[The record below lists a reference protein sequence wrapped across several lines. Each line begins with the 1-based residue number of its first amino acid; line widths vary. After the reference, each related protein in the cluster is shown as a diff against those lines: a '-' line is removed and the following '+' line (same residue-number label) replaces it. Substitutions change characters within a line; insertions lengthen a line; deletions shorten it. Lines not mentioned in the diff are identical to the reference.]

1 MTVIDPEGQA
11 RQSIPRA
18 LALARVMRK
27 PIAVICLTYILILI
41 AAALLAPVLAPHPPN
56 ATHLDD
62 VLSTPSRDHLLGTDQ
77 LGRDV
82 LSRLMFGARI
92 SLIGVAEAVM
102 TVLVLGIPIGL
113 IAGYVGG
120 RVDWIITRFI
130 DAALSIPVIVI
141 LLVVLSVFG
150 TSQTVAMIAV
160 GVLGAPDLARIV
172 RGATLAVRQQLYI
185 TAAKVAG
192 LSPRDIMVRQLLPRV
207 SGPIVVRASLFAGG
221 ALIAQSGLSYLGLG
235 VQPPT
240 PTWGGMVAE
249 ASTVLGSHSW
259 QLVPPGVVLGLTIL
273 VFGLLG
279 DAIRDSSQPQSSTGT
294 SGVRE
299 SRGSVRAGRQPA
311 KPSELDGADPRHT
324 DSSLLLS
331 AAGVDVELTVDGRS
345 TLVVQGVTLEI
356 GAGETVGLLGESG
369 CGKSITGRAILGL
382 LPSGGRLTHG
392 SIRFDGVELTNLP
405 ERARHRVRG
414 KQIALVSQEP
424 MASLDPTYRV
434 GRQVAELV
442 RRHEGLSRGDA
453 GRRAEELL
461 ASVNL
466 RDAHNVA
473 RKYPHEL
480 SGGMAQRVAIAM
492 ALAGRPKL
500 LIADE
505 PTTALDV
512 TVQTEVLDLLR
523 RLQRDTGMAILMIT
537 HDWGV
542 VADICQR
549 AYVMYAGHVVE
560 TTDVQ
565 SLFTAPRHPYTR
577 ALLDSVPRLEHK
589 GSRLPSI
596 PGTVPSPG
604 RWPIGC
610 HFAARCPL
618 ATQACTHEAIPLID
632 VRPGDHRTR
641 CIHHEELAHDELSK
655 GGQDDQVRSAAR
667 DR

>member
-1 MTVIDPEGQA
+1 MRSP
-11 RQSIPRA
+11 
-18 LALARVMRK
+18 LAL
-27 PIAVICLTYILILI
+27 ICITYIVILI
-41 AAALLAPVLAPHPPN
+41 AAAVLAPVLAPHPPG
-56 ATHLDD
+56 ATHLDN
-62 VLSTPSRDHLLGTDQ
+62 VSSAPSRDYLLGTDQ

-92 SLIGVAEAVM
+92 SLLGVAQAVL

-120 RVDWIITRFI
+120 RIDWLVTRFI

-172 RGATLAVRQQLYI
+172 RGATLTVRQQLYI
-185 TAAKVAG
+185 AAAKVAG
-192 LSPRDIMVRQLLPRV
+192 LSPRDIMLRQVLPRIA
-207 SGPIVVRASLFAGG
+207 GPIVVRASLFAGG
-221 ALIAQSGLSYLGLG
+221 ALLAQSGLSYLGLG

-249 ASTVLGSHSW
+249 ASAVLGNHPW
-259 QLVPPGVVLGLTIL
+259 QLVPPGVALGLTIL

-279 DAIRDSSQPQSSTGT
+279 DAIRDRSHSQSSTPSSDDVGDARDSAPAGQRLAE
-294 SGVRE
+294 SGERPAHGE
-299 SRGSVRAGRQPA
+299 RRQPA
-311 KPSELDGADPRHT
+311 
-324 DSSLLLS
+324 DSDLLLS
-331 AAGVDVELTVDGRS
+331 AAGVDVELAVDGRPG
-345 TLVVQGVTLEI
+345 LVVEGLTLDI
-356 GAGETVGLLGESG
+356 APGETVGLLGESG

-382 LPSGGRLTHG
+382 LPPGGRLARG
-392 SIRFDGVELTNLP
+392 SIRFDGVDLTSLS
-405 ERARHRVRG
+405 ERAYHKVRG

-434 GRQVAELV
+434 GSQVAELV
-442 RRHEGLSRGDA
+442 RRHEGLSR
-453 GRRAEELL
+453 RAARCRAVELL
-461 ASVNL
+461 KSVNL
-466 RDAHNVA
+466 RDAEIVA

-480 SGGMAQRVAIAM
+480 SGGMAQRVAIAI
-492 ALAGRPKL
+492 ALAGKPKL

-512 TVQTEVLDLLR
+512 TVQAEVLDLLR

-565 SLFTAPRHPYTR
+565 SLFNAPSHPYTK
-577 ALLDSVPRLEHK
+577 ALLDSVPRIQHK

-604 RWPIGC
+604 RWPEGC

-618 ATQACTHEAIPLID
+618 ATQECTQQRIPLID
-632 VRPGDHRTR
+632 FGPGDHTTR
-641 CIHHEELAHDELSK
+641 CIHYEELINNELSEDKRSK
-655 GGQDDQVRSAAR
+655 GDQDGRARSAAR
-667 DR
+667 NR